1 MISARKPT
9 NEGQRLTTLRGYEL
23 LDTESEA
30 AFDALTRLAATL
42 CRVPI
47 ALVSLI
53 DENRQWF
60 KSQCGLVGV
69 DSTGRDVSF
78 CAHAILEKG
87 IFEVPD
93 AREDPRFA
101 DNPLVT
107 GEPYIRFYA
116 GMPLIEPGGM
126 ALGTLCLIDR
136 KPRKLTKAQRLQLA
150 DLAQSVV
157 GLILMRIRRSEMEA
171 YRLSLSENEKSSVE
185 LKKLAKHSSSKRER
199 EAA

>member
-1 MISARKPT
+1 VRSR
-9 NEGQRLTTLRGYEL
+9 RRG
-23 LDTESEA
+23 LD
-30 AFDALTRLAATL
+30 RP
-42 CRVPI
+42 R
-47 ALVSLI
+47 
-53 DENRQWF
+53 R
-60 KSQCGLVGV
+60 
-69 DSTGRDVSF
+69 
-78 CAHAILEKG
+78 AILEKG

-185 LKKLAKHSSSKRER
+185 LKKLAEQLKSSTNRK
-199 EAA
+199 AQLV